1 MFFVS
6 AEAYKF
12 SSSLKTFNG
21 PLSGAAPRLFRDGTA
36 VQRFSS
42 PCKHER
48 ARTYPRCSRVNA
60 ETPNAAVNIQL
71 WRTGIV
77 LERVIN
83 TDIKNNNNKKKKSS
97 SWQEVTGGAFQGCK
111 TEPVTS
117 DRRVILARFSFQH
130 CRRRKNFDRR
140 RWEDGGAVQGERRN
154 GSIGME
160 IKLHTLLVCVSARSC

>member
-21 PLSGAAPRLFRDGTA
+21 PLNGAAPRLFKDGTA

-60 ETPNAAVNIQL
+60 KTPNAAVNIQP

-83 TDIKNNNNKKKKSS
+83 TDKNKNNNNNNKVPAS
-97 SWQEVTGGAFQGCK
+97 
-111 TEPVTS
+111 
-117 DRRVILARFSFQH
+117 RR
-130 CRRRKNFDRR
+130 
-140 RWEDGGAVQGERRN
+140 
-154 GSIGME
+154 
-160 IKLHTLLVCVSARSC
+160 